1 VERPEVPLPVAGVA
15 DSEVEM
21 RFAIMDT
28 ETTGL
33 DPEKSAILEICIV
46 VLEGGQRVDR
56 FHTRIKPTE
65 RDLELAQARALEIN
79 GYAKRPELWNDAP
92 HFEQVA
98 EKIAATLDG
107 CIPVGHNVAFDLGML
122 RANYRRHGFSGRVPY
137 PAVDTLTLVAE
148 HLWPLGLRSASLG
161 SVRSFLG
168 WSSIGAHTAVQDVE
182 DTLALFR
189 LLWRA
194 TWWTRAR
201 IRVWRWFGWRVAV

>member
-1 VERPEVPLPVAGVA
+1 VERPEVPIPVARVA
-15 DSEVEM
+15 DSEVEV
-21 RFAIMDT
+21 RFAILDT

-33 DPEKSAILEICIV
+33 DPERSAILEICIV
-46 VLEGGQRVDR
+46 VVEGGQRVDR
-56 FHTRIKPTE
+56 FYSRIKPTE
-65 RDLELAQARALEIN
+65 RDLALAQPRALEVN
-79 GYAKRPELWNDAP
+79 GYAARPFDWEDAP
-92 HFEQVA
+92 HFESVA

-107 CIPVGHNVAFDLGML
+107 CTPVGHNVAFDLAML
-122 RANYRRHGFSGRVPY
+122 RANYRRHGFPGRVPY

-148 HLWPLGLRSASLG
+148 HLFPLGLRSASLG
-161 SVRSFLG
+161 NVRAFLG

-201 IRVWRWFGWRVAV
+201 IRVARWFGWRVAV